1 MALAFFVK
9 DYPRCG
15 FSCFGNVLTS
25 LIRRLLYC
33 CWFVLLPCPPRTNAG
48 ILTNVFKGGDNATGP
63 IADTIALN
71 AGAGLYVMG
80 TVGSIKE
87 GVDHVREVMRSG
99 KCWELMQQWS
109 QTTQTLSK
117 NTE

>member
-1 MALAFFVK
+1 MGTRALAMFSPLLFV
-9 DYPRCG
+9 D
-15 FSCFGNVLTS
+15 
-25 LIRRLLYC
+25 C

-48 ILTNVFKGGDNATGP
+48 ILTNVFKGGNNATGP